1 MLHANETAIYFSPL
15 GPLAR
20 VCVFF
25 YTRCLKLVQLYKFIM
40 NSKIHL
46 RKIILNTYFK
56 AILHHFGF
64 NLLSGATILDKSIL
78 SNILAWFPIK
88 KAT

>member
-1 MLHANETAIYFSPL
+1 MLMKPRYTSALWAL
-15 GPLAR
+15 WL
-20 VCVFF
+20 VCVSFF
-25 YTRCLKLVQLYKFIM
+25 IHCCLKLVQLYKFIM